1 MLEAELAMIPKTELM
16 IAAKCERGN
25 QAAAK
30 RASNQPP
37 IRISGNQAAAKR
49 APNQPPIGISGK
61 KATAAAKWER
71 GNQKHDSA
79 NQAVKREP
87 REPEAAAKPK
97 KTRGKQ

>member
-16 IAAKCERGN
+16 IAAKWER
-25 QAAAK
+25 
-30 RASNQPP
+30 
-37 IRISGNQAAAKR
+37 GNQAAAKR
-49 APNQPPIGISGK
+49 APNQPPIRISGK